1 MTPAQLRLL
10 ADLLLPGD
18 DAGLPRGSRVP
29 DVMLALAESAS
40 PIKVLAGRH
49 PDFADAD
56 KRDGILAGLEKSHP
70 QDFRDLVLSLIKPYY
85 ESGQVLEAMGWR
97 SAPPQPQGHVIA
109 PMAND
114 LGEALAKIAQRKSMW
129 RRPTA

>member
-1 MTPAQLRLL
+1 MTPAQLRFF

-18 DAGLPRGSRVP
+18 DAGLPRGSLVP

-40 PIKVLAGRH
+40 PIKVLAARH
-49 PDFADAD
+49 PEFADAE
-56 KRDGILAGLEKSHP
+56 KREDVLVGIEKSHP

-97 SAPPQPQGHVIA
+97 SAPPQPQGHEIA
-109 PMAND
+109 PMAAD
-114 LGEALAKIAQRKSMW
+114 LGEALAKIAARKRIW
-129 RRPTA
+129 R